1 MAMLSNELASRLEGA
16 PTQQIAERLGISP
29 AQAGNAI
36 ATALP
41 LLLGTLGHHAS
52 QPQGADTLFGALKE
66 HRDGDLGELLGASL
80 EGHGQGGAILG
91 HVFGDRQP
99 HADAALG
106 QATGLGQDKAHLLLR
121 WLAPLVM
128 AYLAKRVFDARTAS
142 SAQDAP
148 TAATGAATAPPSPGA
163 LGDVLQRE
171 TSQAQQQ
178 HGGLLE
184 SVLRGFGAQLGGM
197 FGGAAQPEGSPTR
210 DQRPS

>member
-1 MAMLSNELASRLEGA
+1 MAMLSNDLATRLEGA
-16 PTQQIAERLGISP
+16 PTQQIAERLGITP

-99 HADAALG
+99 HADASLG

-128 AYLAKRVFDARTAS
+128 AYLAKRLFDARTAS
-142 SAQDAP
+142 AAQDAP
-148 TAATGAATAPPSPGA
+148 SSAANPPPSPQA
-163 LGDVLQRE
+163 LGDVLQQE
-171 TSQAQQQ
+171 TAHVQRQ
-178 HGGLLE
+178 HGSLLD
-184 SVLRGFGAQLGGM
+184 SVLRGVGAQLGGVP
-197 FGGAAQPEGSPTR
+197 GGAASPPAPATR
-210 DQRPS
+210 DQRPN